1 MIGRETML
9 RVLQGEHTES
19 IPVTPHWWGLYK
31 FEFAK
36 LIHGYDHAAE
46 AWSMNGIALAEID
59 GKFYEEFR
67 PDMLHLTVGG
77 SLVSESEAIIQE
89 KRRLKE
95 AVYRLESYRVIDEYV
110 EAVFPAEDD
119 LRRSGIFDHISLL
132 AQKYGKETVLMFHE
146 GNPVSWILDP
156 YGCLG
161 FENGLIAMLEKPDMV
176 EYLLYRS
183 YRAMLP
189 MMRMLKKMGADGYIG
204 SETYCSTDIMSPALY
219 RSVVFGAQQE
229 FYKGLRQLG
238 LIAGTYF
245 LGNINPL
252 LPDIKQ
258 LGAQFLMVEEG
269 KKNFTLDIGEIYRQL
284 EGELC
289 LFGNLDSVY
298 TLQRGSKEEV
308 INETKRQIEACS
320 KGHFVMSNGC
330 PLSFSTPPE
339 NIQAMIQTVRSRN

>member
-1 MIGRETML
+1 MTGRETML
-9 RVLQGEHTES
+9 RVLRGENNET

-36 LIHGYDHAAE
+36 LLHGYEQAPA
-46 AWSMNGIALAEID
+46 AWSLNGEALAEID
-59 GKFYEEFR
+59 SRFYEAFR

-77 SLVSESEAIIQE
+77 SRVTESNAIKQE
-89 KRRLKE
+89 KRQLMD
-95 AVYRLESYRVIDEYV
+95 AVHRLESYQAIDEYV
-110 EAVFPAEDD
+110 QAVFPTEDD
-119 LRRSGIFDHISLL
+119 VRHTGMFDHISLL
-132 AQKYGKETVLMFHE
+132 AQEYGKETVLMFHE

-176 EYLLYRS
+176 EYLLYKS
-183 YRAMLP
+183 YRAMMP
-189 MMRMLKKMGADGYIG
+189 MMRMLKQMGADGYIG
-204 SETYCSTDIMSPALY
+204 SETYCSADIMSPELY
-219 RSVVFGAQQE
+219 HSVVFGAQQE
-229 FYKGLRQLG
+229 FYKGLQELG

-245 LGNINPL
+245 LGNIMPL

-258 LGAQFLMVEEG
+258 LGAQFLMAEEG

-284 EGELC
+284 EGEVC

-298 TLQRGSKEEV
+298 ILQRGSREEV
-308 INETKRQIEACS
+308 IHETMRQMDMCS
-320 KGHFVMSNGC
+320 NGHFVMSNGC

-339 NIQAMIQTVRSRN
+339 NIQAMIQTVRGGN